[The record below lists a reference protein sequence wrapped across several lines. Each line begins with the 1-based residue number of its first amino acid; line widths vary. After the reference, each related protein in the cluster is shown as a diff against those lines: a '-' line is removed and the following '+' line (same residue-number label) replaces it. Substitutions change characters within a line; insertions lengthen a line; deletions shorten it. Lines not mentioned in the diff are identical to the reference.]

1 MIRHRDKMEFAE
13 AENCHDG
20 IGTLHLHTILTGGE
34 GIPATF
40 MHDDIL
46 DPGVTIGEHLHENS
60 SEIYFVVEGDGI
72 MIVDGKE
79 HPISAG
85 DVSWCSPGHSH
96 GIINSS
102 GKTMRLLV
110 VGL

>member
-1 MIRHRDKMEFAE
+1 MIRHRDQMEFAE

-20 IGTLHLHTILTGGE
+20 IGTLHLHTILTGSE

-79 HPISAG
+79 HRYPPAMF
-85 DVSWCSPGHSH
+85 PGAPPDTPTVLSTPRAKLC
-96 GIINSS
+96 GCW
-102 GKTMRLLV
+102 L
-110 VGL
+110 

>member
-1 MIRHRDKMEFAE
+1 MIRHRNEMQFAE

-20 IGTLHLHTILTGGE
+20 VGTLHLHTILDGSE

-46 DPGVTIGEHLHENS
+46 EPGVTIGEHLHENS
-60 SEIYFVVEGDGI
+60 SEIYFVVEGEGI
-72 MIVDGKE
+72 MIIDGKE
-79 HPISAG
+79 NPIFAG
-85 DVSWCSPGHSH
+85 DVSWCLTGHSH
-96 GIINSS
+96 GIINNSD
-102 GKTMRLLV
+102 KVMRLIV